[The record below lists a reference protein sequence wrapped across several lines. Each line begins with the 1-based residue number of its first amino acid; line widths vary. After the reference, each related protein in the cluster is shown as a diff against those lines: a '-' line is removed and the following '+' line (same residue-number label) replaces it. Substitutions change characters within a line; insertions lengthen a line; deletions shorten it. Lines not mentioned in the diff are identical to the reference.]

1 MQMSAYAHDVARGS
15 LHIQKQRTLRLQ
27 AMTLRMSIC
36 VLTQTIHSSLS
47 LIGLVQ
53 LSGPTLCIPTHHQK
67 ELKLV
72 CSAEQY
78 HTHLEAALS

>member
-1 MQMSAYAHDVARGS
+1 MLMT
-15 LHIQKQRTLRLQ
+15 LHVGACTYKSSVPSGCKLL
-27 AMTLRMSIC
+27 TLRMSKC

-53 LSGPTLCIPTHHQK
+53 LSGPTLCIPTHYQK
-67 ELKLV
+67 ALKLV

-78 HTHLEAALS
+78 LTHLEAALS